1 MSHWFDPNDSV
12 VMTMISEALTWPL
25 GVEHFKSG
33 FASGLDKQD
42 LYIARAPRPTLQL
55 VTTDDP
61 AFPLAGTPTH
71 DIRSS

>member
-1 MSHWFDPNDSV
+1 MD
-12 VMTMISEALTWPL
+12 A
-25 GVEHFKSG
+25 EHFKSG

>member
-1 MSHWFDPNDSV
+1 MD
-12 VMTMISEALTWPL
+12 A
-25 GVEHFKSG
+25 EHFKSG

-61 AFPLAGTPTH
+61 AFPLAGMPTQE
-71 DIRSS
+71 SSS